1 MKNTI
6 FLAVSLHDRD
16 KPPLRIRVNSKYV
29 MTPSSLTCL
38 LAENLDVPR
47 GSVVAD
53 LGCGCGILSI
63 IAAKLG
69 AKLVYAVDV
78 NPHALSDTNFNARIN
93 GVSSIVQPVLCDITK
108 SILERK
114 VDVAISNPPQMPA
127 KYRARIGK
135 WLSISRDGGVTGR
148 TFLNAIVAQSPRL
161 FREKQG
167 SAKLEFVTTS
177 LLGIRA
183 TLNYLEKH
191 GFSPSIVANSLT
203 PISAACKRPSTKDKS
218 TRIFDLPYVRS
229 VVLHATYNRRHRGKH
244 LNDITN
250 PSYG

>member
-1 MKNTI
+1 MI
-6 FLAVSLHDRD
+6 FLTVSLHDRD
-16 KPPLRIRVNSKYV
+16 LPPLRIRVNSKYV
-29 MTPSSLTCL
+29 MAPSSLTCL
-38 LAENLDVPR
+38 LAENMDVPR

-69 AKLVYAVDV
+69 AKLVYAVDL
-78 NPHALSDTNFNARIN
+78 NPHALRDTSFNATMN
-93 GVSSIVQPVLCDITK
+93 GVSSVVRPVLCDIKK
-108 SILERK
+108 SGLVLARK
-114 VDVAISNPPQMPA
+114 VDVVVSNPPQMPA

-148 TFLNAIVAQSPRL
+148 AFLNAIVVQCPRL
-161 FREKQG
+161 FREKHG
-167 SAKLEFVTTS
+167 SAKLEVVTTS

-203 PISAACKRPSTKDKS
+203 PIVATGKRPRTKDKS
-218 TRIFDLPYVRS
+218 TRLCDLSYVRS
-229 VVLHATYNRRHRGKH
+229 VVLHATYNRHRGK
-244 LNDITN
+244 
-250 PSYG
+250 

>member
-1 MKNTI
+1 MKNI
-6 FLAVSLHDRD
+6 VFLALSLHDRD

-69 AKLVYAVDV
+69 AKLVYAVDM
-78 NPHALSDTNFNARIN
+78 NPHALSDTNFNATIN
-93 GVSSIVQPVLCDITK
+93 GVSSIVRPVLCDFKK
-108 SILERK
+108 SSLVLERK
-114 VDVAISNPPQMPA
+114 LDVVISNPPQMPA
-127 KYRARIGK
+127 KYQAGTGK

-148 TFLNAIVAQSPRL
+148 AFLSAIVAQSPRL

-167 SAKLEFVTTS
+167 SAKLEIVTTS

-203 PISAACKRPSTKDKS
+203 PISAACKRLNAKDRG
-218 TRIFDLPYVRS
+218 TRICDLPYVRS

-244 LNDITN
+244 LNGSNDA
-250 PSYG
+250 

>member
-1 MKNTI
+1 M
-6 FLAVSLHDRD
+6 AVSLHDND
-16 KPPLRIRVNSKYV
+16 KPPLRIRVNSKHV

-38 LAENLDVPR
+38 LAENLDVPK

-69 AKLVYAVDV
+69 AKFVYAVDM
-78 NPHALSDTNFNARIN
+78 NPHAISDTNFNATIN
-93 GVSSIVQPVLCDITK
+93 GVSSIVRPVLCDIK
-108 SILERK
+108 SSLVLERK
-114 VDVAISNPPQMPA
+114 VDVVISNPPQMPV
-127 KYRARIGK
+127 KYQARTRK

-148 TFLNAIVAQSPRL
+148 AFLKTIVEQSPRL
-161 FREKQG
+161 FREKQS
-167 SAKLEFVTTS
+167 SAKLEIVTTS

-203 PISAACKRPSTKDKS
+203 PIAFKRSSTKDRS
-218 TRIFDLPYVRS
+218 TRICDLAYVRS
-229 VVLHATYNRRHRGKH
+229 VVLHATYNRSHRGGSSP
-244 LNDITN
+244 NN
-250 PSYG
+250 S